1 MINLS
6 QSLAINPFLKT
17 LSLTYCS
24 IDAAAAQAI
33 FEILIFTRSALEEIN
48 LSGNFLRNEG
58 VKRVL
63 LGASIAKSLKRLLM
77 ADNQFND
84 DEPMVRAME
93 CCMVKNKTLSKYD
106 FKYNNISDKGKFYL
120 SFVTTFAA
128 LDRLTQILTT
138 DATHVTGI
146 EVPPR
151 IVNKDIFNNFSDAL
165 AANLKAG
172 KKGKKKGKKKK

>member
-1 MINLS
+1 
-6 QSLAINPFLKT
+6 
-17 LSLTYCS
+17 
-24 IDAAAAQAI
+24 
-33 FEILIFTRSALEEIN
+33 
-48 LSGNFLRNEG
+48 
-58 VKRVL
+58 
-63 LGASIAKSLKRLLM
+63 M